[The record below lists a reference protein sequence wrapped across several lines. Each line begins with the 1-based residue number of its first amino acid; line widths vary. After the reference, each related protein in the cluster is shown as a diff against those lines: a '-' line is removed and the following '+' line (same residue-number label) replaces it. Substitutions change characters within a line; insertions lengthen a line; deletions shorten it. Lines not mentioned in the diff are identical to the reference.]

1 MRIVIDPSSLQATA
15 SVLRSTA
22 DALGELCA
30 RVAGAVDGVYAP
42 PSVAAYADSAT
53 AAASS
58 SIHSVIYELL
68 DEAADLERRA
78 ACCCAD
84 QSTSLPVPAL
94 VGLAFGGAAISGASQ
109 VQMSSAVSPMAA
121 RGPGVPASAVSASAA
136 FGPGV
141 SMATPAPVPVPM
153 ATPLAPAPMS
163 LQQVLG
169 SGTFGGGSPVGS
181 SISMVYDPTY
191 NPNAIGVGTGV
202 GMVYDPTSLQAAS
215 VGVAPGVLSRM
226 GGSPLDAIFR
236 TQALA
241 RPYTLTGSN
250 SLLGI
255 GLFGMDPYG

>member
-15 SVLRSTA
+15 SVLRSAA

-53 AAASS
+53 ASASS

-109 VQMSSAVSPMAA
+109 VQVSSAVSPIAA
-121 RGPGVPASAVSASAA
+121 RGPGVAASAVSGSAP

-141 SMATPAPVPVPM
+141 SVATPAPVMAAPM
-153 ATPLAPAPMS
+153 AAPLAPAPMS

-169 SGTFGGGSPVGS
+169 MGTFGGGSPVGS
-181 SISMVYDPTY
+181 GINMVWNPSATLSMAPQAGIGSFVPMA
-191 NPNAIGVGTGV
+191 NP
-202 GMVYDPTSLQAAS
+202 PAAA
-215 VGVAPGVLSRM
+215 GVASSVPLYGSSMNTAMGHLAVQPLNFSALSSMRIAERATISPVNM
-226 GGSPLDAIFR
+226 G
-236 TQALA
+236 
-241 RPYTLTGSN
+241 
-250 SLLGI
+250 
-255 GLFGMDPYG
+255 